1 MSRPTLVS
9 EAIARYVTETISRE
23 TEVQRELRA
32 ETAKLP
38 DAQMQIGPDQGAM
51 FSLLV
56 RAIGAKRA
64 LEIGSFTGYSGLAIA
79 SALPADGKLVCCDM
93 SEEWTAIARRY
104 WTKAGVMDRI
114 DLRLGPAQTT
124 LDTLIAEKASF
135 DFAFIDADKT
145 GYDGYYESCLKLVRP
160 GGLIAIDNVLWSSKV
175 VDPKVQDEST
185 IALRSLNVKI
195 RDDTRVDASLLT
207 VGDGV
212 MLVRVRG

>member
-1 MSRPTLVS
+1 MSRPMHVP
-9 EAIARYVTETISRE
+9 EAVARYVTETISRE
-23 TEVQRELRA
+23 TPVQRELRE

-38 DAQMQIGPDQGAM
+38 DAQMQIGPDQAAM

-79 SALPADGKLVCCDM
+79 SALPPDGKLVCCDV
-93 SEEWTAIARRY
+93 SEEWTAIARRC

-114 DLRLGPAQTT
+114 DLRIGEAQKT
-124 LDTLIAEKASF
+124 LDTLVAERASF

-145 GYDGYYESCLKLVRP
+145 GYDGYYESCLKLVRK
-160 GGLIAIDNVLWSSKV
+160 GGLIAIDNVLWSGKI
-175 VDPKVQDEST
+175 VDPKAQDAST

-195 RDDTRVDASLLT
+195 RDDARVDASILT

-212 MLVRVRG
+212 MLVRVR